1 MRLVRWSYSI
11 TAGREAAYLTAFW
24 ETDKMAKKRRQEPA
38 PKASNEI
45 LPRRPTTGQEADL
58 AVSVSKVKD
67 GAITV
72 DEIRWARRLVADAFG
87 GDFGNAAA
95 VLKHLRNL
103 EDIERAIEAIN
114 YAGEFAEPLH
124 GSGSKKSADEG
135 AISEKPFDI
144 ENG

>member
-1 MRLVRWSYSI
+1 M
-11 TAGREAAYLTAFW
+11 TAGREAAYLTAFG
-24 ETDKMAKKRRQEPA
+24 ETDKMAKRRRQEPA

-45 LPRRPTTGQEADL
+45 LPSRPTTGHEADL
-58 AVSVSKVKD
+58 AVSVSKVKN

-87 GDFGNAAA
+87 GDFENAAT
-95 VLKHLRNL
+95 VLQHLRNL
-103 EDIERAIEAIN
+103 DDIARAIEAIN
-114 YAGEFAEPLH
+114 YAGEFAAPLH

>member
-1 MRLVRWSYSI
+1 MVVFHDSRSRSGVPNSI
-11 TAGREAAYLTAFW
+11 LKGGQ
-24 ETDKMAKKRRQEPA
+24 MAKKRRQESA
-38 PKASNEI
+38 PKASNEV
-45 LPRRPTTGQEADL
+45 LPSRPTAGRVADPT
-58 AVSVSKVKD
+58 ASAIKAKD

-103 EDIERAIEAIN
+103 NDIERAIEAIN
-114 YAGEFAEPLH
+114 FAGEFAAPLD
-124 GSGSKKSADEG
+124 GSGSKMSADEDT
-135 AISEKPFDI
+135 ISERPIDI

>member
-1 MRLVRWSYSI
+1 
-11 TAGREAAYLTAFW
+11 
-24 ETDKMAKKRRQEPA
+24 MAKKRRQEPA
-38 PKASNEI
+38 PKASNEV
-45 LPRRPTTGQEADL
+45 LPSRPTTGHVADPT
-58 AVSVSKVKD
+58 VSVSKVRH

-103 EDIERAIEAIN
+103 DNIERAIEAIN
-114 YAGEFAEPLH
+114 FAGEFAAPLD
-124 GSGSKKSADEG
+124 GSGSKMSADEDT
-135 AISEKPFDI
+135 ISEKPIDI